1 MRSSELADL
10 LNRDDVRGRIIKD
23 AAVIESEMGIV
34 IAFYFTTNKRFGPF
48 YELVIDRLG
57 FNDKIAI
64 LEKIP
69 YSKRY
74 LSLKSLSNIRQL
86 QQVRNYVAHKH
97 YIHHS
102 DKKIG
107 SASWKPLFA
116 NYPKS
121 YDSAVQAARRGI
133 TRLIRTNEFL
143 DHFAP
148 ERRGAT

>member
-1 MRSSELADL
+1 MTSSAIAEL

-23 AAVIESEMGIV
+23 AAIIESEMGVV

-48 YELVIDRLG
+48 YDLIIDRLG

-74 LSLKSLSNIRQL
+74 VSLKSFAHVRQL
-86 QQVRNYVAHKH
+86 QQVRNYVAHNY
-97 YIHHS
+97 YIQHT
-102 DKKIG
+102 DKKVA
-107 SASWKPLFA
+107 SASWKPLFS

-121 YDSAVQAARRGI
+121 YDSAIQAARRGI
-133 TRLIRTNEFL
+133 GRLTRTNEFL

-148 ERRGAT
+148 ARRGAT

>member
-1 MRSSELADL
+1 MKVLSIAEI

-48 YELVIDRLG
+48 YDLIIDRLG

-74 LSLKSLSNIRQL
+74 ISLKSLTHVRHL
-86 QQVRNYVAHKH
+86 QQARNYVAHNY
-97 YIHHS
+97 YIQHT
-102 DKKIG
+102 DKKVA
-107 SASWKPLFA
+107 SAPWKPLFS

-133 TRLIRTNEFL
+133 GRLTRTNEFL

-148 ERRGAT
+148 GRRSAT